1 MSNGLD
7 QLTRLR
13 HCHLDSNSL
22 SGFFPAT
29 TWPSHCLLFKSLIG
43 TNWITSWHKL
53 NHFQHSLKTLK
64 PVTWSFFNL
73 ILYLSLS
80 SLPGVSLNPWG
91 RLEDLFILN
100 IHWFL
105 FLFFWDNDYALWKEY
120 RRFKGQQD
128 KLLNTPHEVITE
140 KHKHPSCFIKWRSF
154 IFEFLPGVKLL
165 QKIVPFH
172 LHQCPVL
179 GCFFKII
186 LAKNNIQIFHF
197 PQGTSWKSIFIY
209 SIIHKTYKCSEQY
222 GFDMSEGCFFFFN
235 LYSQDLPGEIYDN
248 EVKLQLTF

>member
-22 SGFFPAT
+22 SGFFPVT

-140 KHKHPSCFIKWRSF
+140 KHKHPSCFIKWRLF
-154 IFEFLPGVKLL
+154 IFEFLPG
-165 QKIVPFH
+165 
-172 LHQCPVL
+172 
-179 GCFFKII
+179 
-186 LAKNNIQIFHF
+186 
-197 PQGTSWKSIFIY
+197 S
-209 SIIHKTYKCSEQY
+209 KTPPKDCA
-222 GFDMSEGCFFFFN
+222 F
-235 LYSQDLPGEIYDN
+235 
-248 EVKLQLTF
+248 